1 MYEAALRLYPGGAC
15 RYILGP
21 VHFGTFVKF
30 GKPPMRHFFVTS
42 ALVCLTLLLTGVM
55 DRGAL
60 FSSPPNEDTF
70 LPRSEAAGAGKLLE
84 RVLAGLAGDRL
95 LWLEMSVRQKMLGD
109 DPFDAEGRFLLG
121 PDQRMRLELR
131 IATPGRVG
139 RIVVVSNG
147 SHLWRGRW
155 VDDKA
160 VAPFVEALP
169 PPGRNNMRSR
179 QEFLEARGLSGLLPL
194 LRQIRQCLQEPVQ
207 QAGYWH
213 GKPAIQVSGA
223 WNAPEHVLKT
233 LPPDL
238 RARRCNIILDAET
251 LWPHRIEWLGSPRP
265 LNYPVA
271 LLQMDFRDHV
281 INRALSPSECAREF
295 RFP

>member
-1 MYEAALRLYPGGAC
+1 
-15 RYILGP
+15 
-21 VHFGTFVKF
+21 
-30 GKPPMRHFFVTS
+30 MRHFFLTS
-42 ALVCLTLLLTGVM
+42 ALVCSTLLLTGAM

-60 FSSPPNEDTF
+60 FSSPPKEDVF
-70 LPRSEAAGAGKLLE
+70 LPRSERVGAGKLLG
-84 RVLAGLAGDRL
+84 RVLDALAGDRV
-95 LWLEMSVRQKMLGD
+95 LWLEMSVRQKMFGD
-109 DPFDAEGRFLLG
+109 EPFDAEGRYLLG

-131 IATPGRVG
+131 ITTAGKVGRVLA
-139 RIVVVSNG
+139 VSDG
-147 SHLWRGRW
+147 AHLWRCRW
-155 VDDKA
+155 TDDQA
-160 VAPFVEALP
+160 APPTSEELP
-169 PPGRNNMRSR
+169 VRGPNNVRTR

-207 QAGYWH
+207 QAGFWQ

-223 WNAPEHVLKT
+223 WNTSEDILKT

-271 LLQMDFRDHV
+271 LLQMDFRDPV
-281 INRALSPSECAREF
+281 INRALSPVECAREF
-295 RFP
+295 RFRSQ